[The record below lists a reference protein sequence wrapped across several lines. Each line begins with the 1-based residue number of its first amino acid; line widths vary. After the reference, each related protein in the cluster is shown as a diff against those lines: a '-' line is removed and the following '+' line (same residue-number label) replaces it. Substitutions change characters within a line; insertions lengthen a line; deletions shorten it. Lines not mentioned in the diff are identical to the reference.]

1 MKYETL
7 TVGKLIRQLR
17 TLAKEM
23 QGDNTPVYSG
33 DFECNY
39 LHGKHE
45 IQTET
50 VNGVKAIV
58 LGYEMH
64 ENLYEH

>member
-1 MKYETL
+1 
-7 TVGKLIRQLR
+7 
-17 TLAKEM
+17 M
-23 QGDNTPVYSG
+23 QGDDTPVYSG

-45 IQTET
+45 LQTET

>member
-1 MKYETL
+1 MAYETL
-7 TVGKLIRQLR
+7 TVGKLKRLLTNLSKR
-17 TLAKEM
+17 FD
-23 QGDNTPVYSG
+23 GDDTPIYSG

-45 IQTET
+45 VMVDEEHR
-50 VNGVKAIV
+50 AIF

-64 ENLYEH
+64 ETIEELV

>member
-1 MKYETL
+1 MAYETL
-7 TVGKLIRQLR
+7 TVGKLKKLLTQLG
-17 TLAKEM
+17 K
-23 QGDNTPVYSG
+23 QFDGDKTPVYSG

-45 IQTET
+45 IM
-50 VNGVKAIV
+50 VDSNHRAIV

-64 ENLYEH
+64 ESIEEVW